1 MTSKQRVLT
10 IKISVTVSFLL
21 WSSKG
26 HEPKAPLHN
35 TKIRCLLLPQLS
47 SVSSPST
54 NFWNKIKCRQV
65 SAVLQKWE
73 KNYFLW
79 IYQKLIIA
87 TFIPGTKYSEENLFL
102 PRAQSERKKSTSR
115 WLLTFLK
122 DRALGVGE
130 TRISLKCDTS
140 SRQTFPG
147 LIPTDDQEICL
158 SWNNQ
163 R

>member
-1 MTSKQRVLT
+1 MNLKHHYIIQRSDAFCSHNCHQFHLQ
-10 IKISVTVSFLL
+10 
-21 WSSKG
+21 
-26 HEPKAPLHN
+26 AP
-35 TKIRCLLLPQLS
+35 TFEIRLN
-47 SVSSPST
+47 VV
-54 NFWNKIKCRQV
+54 KCRRFF
-65 SAVLQKWE
+65 
-73 KNYFLW
+73 KNGKKIISSEF
-79 IYQKLIIA
+79 IKKLIIA

-102 PRAQSERKKSTSR
+102 PRAQSEREREKNSTSL

-158 SWNNQ
+158 S
-163 R
+163 

>member
-79 IYQKLIIA
+79 IYQKINYCYLHSGNEIL
-87 TFIPGTKYSEENLFL
+87 GGKSFL
-102 PRAQSERKKSTSR
+102 PRAQSEREREKNSTSL

-130 TRISLKCDTS
+130 TRISLKYDTS
-140 SRQTFPG
+140 SRQTPPG
-147 LIPTDDQEICL
+147 LIPTDGKYV
-158 SWNNQ
+158 
-163 R
+163 